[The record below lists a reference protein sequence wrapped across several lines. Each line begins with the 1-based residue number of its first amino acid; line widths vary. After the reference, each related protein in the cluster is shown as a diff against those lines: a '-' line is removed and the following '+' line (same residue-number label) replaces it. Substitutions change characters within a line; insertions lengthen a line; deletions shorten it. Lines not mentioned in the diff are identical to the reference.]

1 MNTVFSDNLKKF
13 RQQKNLTQ
21 EQAAEILGVSPHTVS
36 RWECSTT
43 LPDVTMLPKIA
54 KLYCVTIDDFFR
66 ETSVAYENYAQRLA
80 AVYEATREPEDFMPA
95 DLEFKKMLK
104 KGDCSAEDLRLYGI
118 MHYFMMHYCIHKA
131 VDLFDKV
138 IEKGEA
144 GKDDTYWQTKHQ
156 KMLLYAQIGRGQE
169 NIDATLEIINK
180 GSEDPEDW
188 ICLIAAYRY
197 GGNEEKAYEWF
208 LKALRK
214 FPDKAALY
222 IYGGDA
228 CKKLGRYDE
237 ALSYWDKALEIDPA
251 FYAARYSKIFYY
263 EETGAYETAYQMWCE
278 VIEELKLSGH
288 DIEAAADE
296 KLARACFEKIKK

>member
-104 KGDCSAEDLRLYGI
+104 KGDCSTEDLRLY
-118 MHYFMMHYCIHKA
+118 
-131 VDLFDKV
+131 
-138 IEKGEA
+138 
-144 GKDDTYWQTKHQ
+144 
-156 KMLLYAQIGRGQE
+156 
-169 NIDATLEIINK
+169 
-180 GSEDPEDW
+180 
-188 ICLIAAYRY
+188 
-197 GGNEEKAYEWF
+197 
-208 LKALRK
+208 
-214 FPDKAALY
+214 
-222 IYGGDA
+222 
-228 CKKLGRYDE
+228 
-237 ALSYWDKALEIDPA
+237 
-251 FYAARYSKIFYY
+251 
-263 EETGAYETAYQMWCE
+263 
-278 VIEELKLSGH
+278 
-288 DIEAAADE
+288 
-296 KLARACFEKIKK
+296 